1 MKYGLIGSSGRM
13 GLEIQSVFK
22 KHMLS
27 LTLDEEKEWLGG
39 PPDVIVD
46 FSSCNVT
53 PRTIELCRENHSG
66 LVIGT
71 TALSAEQLEM
81 LRELG
86 KTVPVVQS
94 FNFSMGINIL
104 KMIIRE
110 FSPYL
115 QNWDMEM
122 AESHHV
128 KKKDAPSGT
137 AILLRDATGRDCNI
151 SSLRLG
157 GIPGDH
163 SVLFANEGE
172 VIEFSH
178 RALSRRVFA
187 LGALKAAEFVSE
199 RERGFYS
206 FEEVLSCELK
216 K

>member
-13 GLEIQSVFK
+13 GLEIQSVFRN
-22 KHMLS
+22 HMLS
-27 LTLDEEKEWLGG
+27 LTLDKEKEWLDSS
-39 PPDVIVD
+39 PDVIVD
-46 FSSCNVT
+46 FSSCAVT

-71 TALSAEQLEM
+71 TALSGEQLGM

-86 KTVPVVQS
+86 KTVSVVQS

-104 KMIIRE
+104 KMILRE
-110 FSPYL
+110 YSTYL
-115 QNWDMEM
+115 ENWDMEM
-122 AESHHV
+122 TESHHIM
-128 KKKDAPSGT
+128 KKDAPSGT
-137 AILLRDATGRDCNI
+137 AILLKDATGRDCSI

-172 VIEFSH
+172 VIEFTH

-187 LGALKAAEFVSE
+187 LGALKAAEFVSQ
-199 RERGFYS
+199 RKRGFYS

>member
-13 GLEIQSVFK
+13 GLEIQSVFT
-22 KHMLS
+22 KHVLS

-46 FSSCNVT
+46 FSSSNVT
-53 PRTIELCRENHSG
+53 PRTIELCREHNSG

-71 TALSAEQLEM
+71 TALSGEQIEM

-86 KTVPVVQS
+86 ETVPVVQS

-115 QNWDMEM
+115 QNWDIEM
-122 AESHHV
+122 IESHHV

-157 GIPGDH
+157 GVPGDH
-163 SVLFANEGE
+163 SLLFANEGE

-178 RALSRRVFA
+178 RAISRRVFA